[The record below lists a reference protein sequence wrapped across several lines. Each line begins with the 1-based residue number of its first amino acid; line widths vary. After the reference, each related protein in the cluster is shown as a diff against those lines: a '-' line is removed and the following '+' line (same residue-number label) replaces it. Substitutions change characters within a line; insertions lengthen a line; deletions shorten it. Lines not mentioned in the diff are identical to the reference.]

1 MIGIEENDGG
11 TKMRV
16 RNQIKKDGETISDEV
31 KSELEHIWSLIEQ
44 AASEMC
50 PVDTG
55 ALRSTIKT
63 SENGGEGAISA
74 TSMTSSDI
82 FNKSLI
88 AGDDSVINWKTQKP
102 TSLYAGFVHDGH
114 ALRDGSMWEG
124 IPFLVEA
131 LLAYEGELE
140 AAVDRA
146 VQNLQA
152 GNQ

>member
-1 MIGIEENDGG
+1 MIGIEETDGG

-16 RNQIKKDGETISDEV
+16 GNRLKKDVESISDEV

-44 AASEMC
+44 AAIDMC

-63 SENGGEGAISA
+63 SEGGGEGAISA
-74 TSMTSSDI
+74 TSDI
-82 FNKSLI
+82 INKSLI
-88 AGDDSVINWKTQKP
+88 AGDDGVINWKSGKP

-124 IPFLVEA
+124 VPFLVEA
-131 LLAYEGELE
+131 ILAYEGELE

>member
-1 MIGIEENDGG
+1 MIGIEETDNG
-11 TKMRV
+11 TKQKVGIRL
-16 RNQIKKDGETISDEV
+16 KKDMESISDEV
-31 KSELEHIWSLIEQ
+31 KNELEHIWSLIEQ
-44 AASEMC
+44 AAIDMC

-63 SENGGEGAISA
+63 IEGGGEGAISA
-74 TSMTSSDI
+74 TSDI
-82 FNKSLI
+82 INKSLI
-88 AGDDSVINWKTQKP
+88 AGDDGVINWKTQKP
-102 TSLYAGFVHDGH
+102 TSMYAGFVHDGH

-131 LLAYEGELE
+131 ILAYEGELE

>member
-1 MIGIEENDGG
+1 MIGIEETDGG

-16 RNQIKKDGETISDEV
+16 GNRLKKDVESISDEV

-44 AASEMC
+44 AAIDMC

-63 SENGGEGAISA
+63 SEGGGEGAISA

-88 AGDDSVINWKTQKP
+88 AGDDGVINWKSGKP
-102 TSLYAGFVHDGH
+102 TSMYAGFVHDGH
-114 ALRDGSMWEG
+114 TLRDGSMWEG
-124 IPFLVEA
+124 VPFLVEA

>member
-1 MIGIEENDGG
+1 MIGIEETDNG
-11 TKMRV
+11 TKQKVGIRL
-16 RNQIKKDGETISDEV
+16 KKDMESISDEV
-31 KSELEHIWSLIEQ
+31 KNELEHIWSLIEQ
-44 AASEMC
+44 AAIDMC

-63 SENGGEGAISA
+63 IEGGGEGTISA
-74 TSMTSSDI
+74 TSDI
-82 FNKSLI
+82 INKSLI
-88 AGDDSVINWKTQKP
+88 AGDDGVINWKTQKP
-102 TSLYAGFVHDGH
+102 TSMYAGFVHDGH

-131 LLAYEGELE
+131 ILAYEGELE